1 MDYRRIAVDELRHIN
16 ELRAAERICRDR
28 LIELNDQL
36 RSLKIPAPQ
45 TDPVQGGGNKV
56 EDRWLNLIAL
66 KSDEEKRLRNV
77 RRRLKRF
84 DTAWAVLT
92 ERDRSVLEIWYIDK
106 GRYDRAERVIQ
117 ETGCVRSTA
126 FEWRDTALLN
136 FTRAFY
142 GEVVT

>member
-84 DTAWAVLT
+84 DLAWETLSDRDRAVLKT
-92 ERDRSVLEIWYIDK
+92 WYIDP
-106 GRYDRAERVIQ
+106 GHFDRAECVIR

-126 FEWRDTALLN
+126 FEWRDSALLN
-136 FTRAFY
+136 FTRAFF